1 LKTEGRRYEIHM
13 VSSHEVS
20 KNPASP
26 LGIGKQHNQHVAYVQ
41 GPDGQPF
48 VDGDGQLKDL

>member
-1 LKTEGRRYEIHM
+1 LKTEVCRYEIHM